1 MSIEKPTISDNQ
13 FSIFR
18 RKRPSPI
25 LTYLWR
31 SSPFIQALTAFGI
44 LFALISF
51 YTLGTWIGHGLTAN
65 RSLIWDIK
73 TTQEG
78 FLEVSKFLGD
88 PRTTTHPSSF
98 YNQDINV
105 VFQTKD
111 LYQSQWTRNASEVCP
126 PKSRKLL
133 LVTVISAPEHFKER
147 RAIRA
152 GWGATARKMPR
163 LSLVFVV
170 GLNDRY
176 LNDLLEESDEH
187 EDLVITNHMDTY
199 QNLTL
204 KTLAAFDWLRT
215 FCPQAEYLLKTDD
228 DMFIQVFTYMIFS
241 NVVCSYQMS
250 TFSNKRPLKAFQE

>member
-1 MSIEKPTISDNQ
+1 M
-13 FSIFR
+13 
-18 RKRPSPI
+18 
-25 LTYLWR
+25 
-31 SSPFIQALTAFGI
+31 
-44 LFALISF
+44 
-51 YTLGTWIGHGLTAN
+51 
-65 RSLIWDIK
+65 
-73 TTQEG
+73 
-78 FLEVSKFLGD
+78 SKFLGD

-228 DMFIQVFTYMIFS
+228 DMFIQVFTYMILFF
-241 NVVCSYQMS
+241 QMS
-250 TFSNKRPLKAFQE
+250 FAVIKCRHFQTKGHLKAFQEKLDFERLFFS